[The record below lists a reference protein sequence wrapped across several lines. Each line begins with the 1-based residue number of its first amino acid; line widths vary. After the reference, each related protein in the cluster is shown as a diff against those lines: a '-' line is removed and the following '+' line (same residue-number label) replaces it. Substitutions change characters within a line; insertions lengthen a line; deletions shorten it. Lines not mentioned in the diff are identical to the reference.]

1 MYRIIPCLLSLLLLL
16 VSCKKEKE
24 KDPLSQLPPET
35 QTGAGTF
42 GCLVNGKVFI
52 PGGVPGWA
60 GSSLSAYYQL
70 VDNRYHLVLSGRMRK
85 DGVNDFVSLF
95 ADSLKIIEG
104 EKYRLSL
111 RKRGNASAR
120 YSYSSNVDSKE
131 LFTDGNINTGELW
144 IKKLD
149 TIKLIV
155 SGTFWFDVADEDGV
169 KVEIREGRFDMGY
182 RR

>member
-35 QTGAGTF
+35 QTGANTF
-42 GCLVNGKVFI
+42 GCLVNGKVFT

-60 GSSLSAYYQL
+60 GSELSAYYQW
-70 VDNRYHLVLSGRMRK
+70 VDDRYYFVLGARNDKGVGNRAV
-85 DGVNDFVSLF
+85 GVY
-95 ADSLKIIEG
+95 ADSIRLREG
-104 EKYRLSL
+104 TKYQFSIREN
-111 RKRGNASAR
+111 GNASAR
-120 YSYSSNVDSKE
+120 YYYSDNSVSTTY
-131 LFTDGNINTGELW
+131 FTDGNVYTGELW
-144 IKKLD
+144 IKRLD
-149 TIKLIV
+149 TVKLIV
-155 SGTFWFDVADEDGV
+155 SGTFWFDAVNSKGE